1 MTIRNFSN
9 SELLSGIK
17 YTSETIAQ
25 LFSDSMNAPVGSG
38 IFQALGQAS
47 DRKDAWVREALARGM
62 RAEVLALRD
71 DYGIPMVEER
81 NILELAM
88 R

>member
-1 MTIRNFSN
+1 MTTN
-9 SELLSGIK
+9 SQLLENIATISD
-17 YTSETIAQ
+17 TIAR
-25 LFSDSMNAPVGSG
+25 LFSASMNAPVGSS

-47 DRKDAWVREALARGM
+47 DRKDACVREALARGM
-62 RAEVLALRD
+62 KDEVLALRD
-71 DYGIPMVEER
+71 DYGMLMVEER